1 MRRLIINLE
10 QYKEESI
17 MPYITYTTVEGALSS
32 EQKQAL
38 SNALTEAVT
47 STLGEKLK
55 PNVWVTI
62 NEAPEGN
69 FYIGGHALKAK
80 NLQKLMNTPATDI

>member
-1 MRRLIINLE
+1 M
-10 QYKEESI
+10 
-17 MPYITYTTVEGALSS
+17 MPFITYTTVEGALN
-32 EQKQAL
+32 EQQKKAL
-38 SNALTEAVT
+38 SVALTETVT
-47 STLGEKLK
+47 NTLGEKLK

-80 NLQKLMNTPATDI
+80 MLKKLMDSEEK

>member
-1 MRRLIINLE
+1 
-10 QYKEESI
+10 
-17 MPYITYTTVEGALSS
+17 MPFITYTTVEGSLTD

-38 SNALTEAVT
+38 STALTQAVT
-47 STLGEKLK
+47 DTLGDKLE

-69 FYIGGHALKAK
+69 FYIGGHMLKAK
-80 NLQKLMNTPATDI
+80 MLKKLMKPSQSDT

>member
-1 MRRLIINLE
+1 M
-10 QYKEESI
+10 
-17 MPYITYTTVEGALSS
+17 MPFITYTTVEGALN
-32 EQKQAL
+32 EQQKKAL
-38 SNALTEAVT
+38 SVALTEAVT
-47 STLGEKLK
+47 NTLGEKLK

-80 NLQKLMNTPATDI
+80 MLKKLMDSEEK

>member
-1 MRRLIINLE
+1 
-10 QYKEESI
+10 
-17 MPYITYTTVEGALSS
+17 MPYISYTTVEGSLTQEQKEALSS
-32 EQKQAL
+32 AITQAV
-38 SNALTEAVT
+38 SN
-47 STLGEKLK
+47 TLGEKIK

-80 NLQKLMNTPATDI
+80 MLKKLMDD

>member
-1 MRRLIINLE
+1 
-10 QYKEESI
+10 
-17 MPYITYTTVEGALSS
+17 MPYISYTTVEGSLTQEQKEALSS
-32 EQKQAL
+32 AITQAV
-38 SNALTEAVT
+38 SN
-47 STLGEKLK
+47 TLGEKIK

-80 NLQKLMNTPATDI
+80 MLKKLMGD